1 MHSQPGRERHRRH
14 LRGRSTSRAWCAS
27 GGCLGQLPA
36 GTREQVS
43 SRLGGCTRRLQMDR
57 QHVGRWRGNPRRL
70 AFAGEGAGGTLALH
84 TVISTVAA
92 GLTRP
97 RTIIAIYPITQ
108 TGSATESYADS
119 VDAKPLN
126 KAMMAWFLHN
136 TLSTQSDKTNHP
148 GLDIIHPELINRARP
163 LGLAPARLIPA
174 SLACR
179 S

>member
-1 MHSQPGRERHRRH
+1 VQAVVVWVNYRLAPENKFPAAREDALVAYRWTA
-14 LRGRSTSRAWCAS
+14 STI
-27 GGCLGQLPA
+27 
-36 GTREQVS
+36 
-43 SRLGGCTRRLQMDR
+43 
-57 QHVGRWRGNPRRL
+57 GRWRGDPRRL

-119 VDAKPLN
+119 VNAKPLN

-163 LGLAPARLIPA
+163 LGLAPAAPY
-174 SLACR
+174 SCF
-179 S
+179 SSV